1 VALVLPPPPVH
12 ALITL
17 DDRSRM
23 RLTSSRHRLTVVRG
37 RKTVVL
43 RIEAINRGSDP
54 HDVAIR
60 RVGGRRL
67 AMTGTVLPGGPP
79 RRFRIRLKPGRYVLY
94 CTIAAGTA
102 LSHERLGMRDALRVV
117 RRS

>member
-1 VALVLPPPPVH
+1 MILLPPPVP
-12 ALITL
+12 ALVNV
-17 DDRSRM
+17 DDRTRM
-23 RLTSSRHRLTVVRG
+23 RLTSSRHKLTVAPG
-37 RKTVVL
+37 RKTILV
-43 RIEAINRGSDP
+43 RIEAVNRGSDP

-67 AMTGTVLPGGPP
+67 ATTGVVLPGKT

>member
-1 VALVLPPPPVH
+1 MILPPPPVP
-12 ALITL
+12 ALVNV
-17 DDRSRM
+17 DDRTRM
-23 RLTSSRHRLTVVRG
+23 RLTSSRHKLTVAGVAR
-37 RKTVVL
+37 RSWC
-43 RIEAINRGSDP
+43 GSRRSTAG
-54 HDVAIR
+54 AIR
-60 RVGGRRL
+60 TTSRSGASAGTGSRRRASCCL
-67 AMTGTVLPGGPP
+67 DET